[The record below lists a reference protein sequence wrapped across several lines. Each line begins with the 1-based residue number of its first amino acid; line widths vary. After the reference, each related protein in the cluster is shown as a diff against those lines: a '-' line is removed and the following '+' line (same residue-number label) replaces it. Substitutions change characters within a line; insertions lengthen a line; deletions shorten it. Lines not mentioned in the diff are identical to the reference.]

1 MSHRFSGI
9 YKQLRR
15 RGLYGFLSIFVAL
28 GLIVST
34 PQPAPA
40 IPWGQLILR
49 GIQVVQ
55 LSNIS
60 DEQEASLGSKI
71 NEQLVGQNKIKLY
84 ANSSVKQYVNSVGQ
98 GLVPDSDRPNI
109 DYTFQVVE
117 DSALNAF
124 ATMGGYVYV
133 TTGLL
138 KAADNEA
145 QLASVLGHEMGHIAA
160 KHALKHM
167 REAALTQGALTA
179 AGLNSNAA
187 VNIGVEL
194 AINRP
199 NSRQDEYEA
208 DERGLA
214 TLTRAGYAPGA
225 MVAFMQK
232 LLNQRSVPTFLSTH
246 PATGDRI
253 TRLEEAID
261 PATEN
266 NGSGLDRTAYR
277 KKVSPL

>member
-15 RGLYGFLSIFVAL
+15 RGLYGFVSIFVAL
-28 GLIVST
+28 GLIIST
-34 PQPAPA
+34 PQPSPA
-40 IPWGQLILR
+40 VPWGELILR

-109 DYTFQVVE
+109 NYTFQVVE

-133 TTGLL
+133 TTGLI

-145 QLASVLGHEMGHIAA
+145 QLASVIGHEMGHIAA

-194 AINRP
+194 ALNRP

-214 TLTRAGYAPGA
+214 TLTRAGYAPNA

-246 PATGDRI
+246 PATSDRI
-253 TRLEEAID
+253 TRLEDAID
-261 PATEN
+261 PATGN
-266 NGSGLDRTAYR
+266 NGSGLDRAAYR